1 MTDPDTE
8 TPMPDRDDRL
18 LELDDPYEDD
28 WEPVDEGVDDG
39 SLPPRPRRRL
49 VTPLSAVLAAV
60 LVAALGFIGG
70 VQVQK
75 HEDKGS
81 GASSGAQAAFASA
94 RGTGG
99 GGGRAGFGGAGGG
112 GAGGAN
118 GQSAPTVG
126 SVANKH
132 GSTLYVKDSDGNTV
146 RVKTT
151 SHSKINRTASTTA
164 GAIHPGDTVIVQ
176 GTKSSSGTITATQVN
191 ATAAGASA
199 GLGGLF
205 GGGGG
210 RGFGFGGGGGGSG
223 GGGPGGG
230 APSQGSGG

>member
-18 LELDDPYEDD
+18 LELDEPYEDD
-28 WEPVDEGVDDG
+28 WEPVDEDVDDG

-49 VTPLSAVLAAV
+49 VTPLAAALVAV

-75 HEDKGS
+75 HEDKGGS
-81 GASSGAQAAFASA
+81 GSGSGAQAALASA
-94 RGTGG
+94 RGGAAGG
-99 GGGRAGFGGAGGG
+99 ARSGFGGGRGFGGASGGG
-112 GAGGAN
+112 S
-118 GQSAPTVG
+118 QSTPTVG

-132 GSTLYVKDSDGNTV
+132 GSTLYVKDSNGNTV
-146 RVKTT
+146 KVKTT
-151 SHSKINRTASTTA
+151 SHSKISRTASTSA

-176 GTKSSSGTITATQVN
+176 GTKSSSGTITATQIN
-191 ATAAGASA
+191 ATASGVTS

-205 GGGGG
+205 GGG
-210 RGFGFGGGGGGSG
+210 RGFGGSGSGGSGSGGSG
-223 GGGPGGG
+223 GQG
-230 APSQGSGG
+230 AAPQGSGG